1 MLTKLLCHGLTH
13 WTPGVHEEG
22 DLVTPGRISWV
33 SFTHEDT
40 ADQFSQQEAG
50 YGLLSGGGIYGSV
63 NPMGM
68 MPKST

>member
-1 MLTKLLCHGLTH
+1 M
-13 WTPGVHEEG
+13 HEEG